1 MTSLITQKSIAAAAL
16 YRGVWMCAAGLD
28 RTDTFGGNPSPS
40 NEGLEHQDDTS
51 RGSP

>member
-1 MTSLITQKSIAAAAL
+1 MISLITQKSTTAAAL

-28 RTDTFGGNPSPS
+28 RSNMFGSNPSPS
-40 NEGLEHQDDTS
+40 IEGLEHQDRMS